1 MLHKQNLRNAVLQ
14 RGKEVMSNLPKD
26 KKALVI
32 LGRPYNTTDPLLNLR
47 LVEKLINLNTL
58 PIPVDFL
65 PLVDENI
72 FEDYKMMY
80 WPNGQKIMS
89 ASRIVRKNDNLYAVY
104 MGNFRCGPDSFLTH
118 FVRKEMK
125 GKPYLH
131 LEVDEHSA
139 DAGLITRCEAFLDSL
154 TGYQKVKGV
163 KVEIEKPKVI
173 HSKSLDGRTLYLPY
187 AGDTVH
193 MVAAA
198 ARSCWN

>member
-1 MLHKQNLRNAVLQ
+1 MKEKFDIPESKTKKVIDIADAIQVKFEEAVQQ
-14 RGKEVMSNLPKD
+14 RGREVMSNLPKD

-65 PLVDENI
+65 PLQDENI
-72 FEDYKMMY
+72 FADYKMMY

-89 ASRIVRKNDNLYAVY
+89 ASRIVRKTENLYAVY

-118 FVRKEMK
+118 FVRREMK
-125 GKPYLH
+125 SKPYVH

-154 TGYQKVKGV
+154 DGYQKVNGLS
-163 KVEIEKPKVI
+163 VEQKNPK
-173 HSKSLDGRTLYLPY
+173 
-187 AGDTVH
+187 
-193 MVAAA
+193 
-198 ARSCWN
+198 